1 MESKGEN
8 LTGEAM
14 RTDKLGGGGRWRAGN
29 QKEWNLEWCQGLSS
43 YAEERLAQA
52 ENL

>member
-1 MESKGEN
+1 MGRASTQGTDVESKGEN

-29 QKEWNLEWCQGLSS
+29 QKEWNLE
-43 YAEERLAQA
+43 
-52 ENL
+52 